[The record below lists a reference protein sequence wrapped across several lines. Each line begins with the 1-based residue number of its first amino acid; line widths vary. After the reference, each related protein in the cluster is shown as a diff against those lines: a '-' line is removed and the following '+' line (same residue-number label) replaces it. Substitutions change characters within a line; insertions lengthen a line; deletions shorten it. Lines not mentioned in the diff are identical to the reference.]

1 MSREKK
7 STGLPKGIRQLANGR
22 YEARAQVN
30 KKSINLYGKDLN
42 ALIQEF
48 EDEKEKARTGSQYAM
63 RNFTLNE
70 WFKLWF
76 RDVKS
81 KKLKAPSVPVI
92 RNAYKRTFGFYIG
105 EMHIKDIMPLDI
117 QGVLNAM
124 EANGASTNTMNTA
137 LGRVREC
144 FDFAIGNR
152 LVKTNPCLAVVVP
165 WVYKQTKEEIA
176 LTQKEQDAFLEVMEG
191 NWYKELF
198 YFMCLTGVRVGELG
212 GLKWKDIDFT
222 RKKIRISR
230 SLSCN
235 YVDGTKTEMLVPP
248 KTANSV
254 REIPF
259 MGEMEEILKSQRE
272 KQKKLKADLGE
283 RWRSKGE
290 FDNLVF
296 TTSMG
301 STCTRYI
308 VEKEIKKAIKELRN
322 REAYQ
327 AMEEKRAPKEIRD
340 FHPHSLRHTFATRCF
355 EHNMNPKVVQ
365 KLMGHSN
372 INITLNIYTH
382 VMESRMEE
390 EITKFGTAKSM
401 PSENLILSF
410 DMRKI
415 ITAKS
420 HC

>member
-1 MSREKK
+1 MSKEKK
-7 STGLPKGIRQLANGR
+7 PSGLPKGIRQLPSGK

-30 KKSINLYGKDLN
+30 KISINLYGHDLA

-48 EDEKEKARTGSQYAM
+48 EDEKEKARTGSAYAM

-70 WFKLWF
+70 WFALWF

-81 KKLKAPSVPVI
+81 KKLKAPSIPVI

-105 EMHIKDIMPLDI
+105 EMYLKDIMPLDI

-124 EANGASTNTMNTA
+124 EANGASTNTMNTV

-165 WVYKQTKEEIA
+165 WVYKQSKEEIA
-176 LTQKEQDAFLEVMEG
+176 LTQEEQDDFLEVMEG
-191 NWYKELF
+191 SWYKELF

-212 GLKWKDIDFT
+212 GLKWNDIDFT
-222 RKKIRISR
+222 HKKIRINR

-235 YVDGTKTEMLVPP
+235 YVDGVKTEILVPP

-272 KQKKLKADLGE
+272 KQKQLKANLGD

-290 FDNLVF
+290 FNNLVF
-296 TTSMG
+296 TTGMG
-301 STCTRYI
+301 SPCSRYT
-308 VEKEIKKAIKELRN
+308 VEKEIKKALKELRI

-327 AMEEKRAPKEIRD
+327 AMEEKREPKEIRE

-365 KLMGHSN
+365 KLLGHSN

-390 EITKFGTAKSM
+390 EISKFGNAKTV
-401 PSENLILSF
+401 PADGRVLNFET
-410 DMRKI
+410 RPT
-415 ITAKS
+415 ITALS

>member
-70 WFKLWF
+70 WFELWF

-81 KKLKAPSVPVI
+81 KKLKAPSV
-92 RNAYKRTFGFYIG
+92 
-105 EMHIKDIMPLDI
+105 KDIMPLDI

-340 FHPHSLRHTFATRCF
+340 FHPHSLRHTFATNCV
-355 EHNMNPKVVQ
+355 ESGVDMTVLQ
-365 KLMGHSN
+365 KWLGHKS
-372 INITLNIYTH
+372 ITMTIDRYTH
-382 VMESRMEE
+382 ISEDYKKQEQ
-390 EITKFGTAKSM
+390 AKVKT
-401 PSENLILSF
+401 ILL
-410 DMRKI
+410 
-415 ITAKS
+415 
-420 HC
+420 H

>member
-1 MSREKK
+1 MSKK
-7 STGLPKGIRQLANGR
+7 TKSIGLPKGIRQMANGT

-30 KKSINLYGKDLN
+30 KKSINLYGKDLST
-42 ALIQEF
+42 LIQEF

-70 WFKLWF
+70 WFELWF

-81 KKLKAPSVPVI
+81 KKLKAPSIPVI

-124 EANGASTNTMNTA
+124 EAKGASTNTMNTI

-152 LVKTNPCLAVVVP
+152 LIKTNPCLAVVVP
-165 WVYKQTKEEIA
+165 WVYKRAKEEIA

-198 YFMCLTGVRVGELG
+198 YFICLTGARVGEVG

-222 RKKIRISR
+222 RKKIKIRR

-248 KTANSV
+248 KTTNSE

-259 MGEMEEILKSQRE
+259 MGEMEEILRSQYE

-290 FDNLVF
+290 FTNLVF
-296 TTSMG
+296 TTGMG
-301 STCTRYI
+301 SPCSRYI
-308 VEKEIKKAIKELRN
+308 IEKEIKKALKELRT

-327 AMEEKRAPKEIRD
+327 AMEEHREPALIRE

-355 EHNMNPKVVQ
+355 ENNMNPKVVQ

-382 VMESRMEE
+382 VMESRMED
-390 EITKFGTAKSM
+390 EIKKFGVAKTVLPESNVLDFNQR
-401 PSENLILSF
+401 SL
-410 DMRKI
+410 
-415 ITAKS
+415 ITALS

>member
-70 WFKLWF
+70 WFELWF

-176 LTQKEQDAFLEVMEG
+176 LTQKEQDAFLEVM
-191 NWYKELF
+191 
-198 YFMCLTGVRVGELG
+198 
-212 GLKWKDIDFT
+212 
-222 RKKIRISR
+222 
-230 SLSCN
+230 N
-235 YVDGTKTEMLVPP
+235 Y
-248 KTANSV
+248 
-254 REIPF
+254 
-259 MGEMEEILKSQRE
+259 
-272 KQKKLKADLGE
+272 
-283 RWRSKGE
+283 
-290 FDNLVF
+290 
-296 TTSMG
+296 
-301 STCTRYI
+301 
-308 VEKEIKKAIKELRN
+308 
-322 REAYQ
+322 
-327 AMEEKRAPKEIRD
+327 
-340 FHPHSLRHTFATRCF
+340 
-355 EHNMNPKVVQ
+355 
-365 KLMGHSN
+365 
-372 INITLNIYTH
+372 
-382 VMESRMEE
+382 
-390 EITKFGTAKSM
+390 
-401 PSENLILSF
+401 
-410 DMRKI
+410 
-415 ITAKS
+415 
-420 HC
+420 